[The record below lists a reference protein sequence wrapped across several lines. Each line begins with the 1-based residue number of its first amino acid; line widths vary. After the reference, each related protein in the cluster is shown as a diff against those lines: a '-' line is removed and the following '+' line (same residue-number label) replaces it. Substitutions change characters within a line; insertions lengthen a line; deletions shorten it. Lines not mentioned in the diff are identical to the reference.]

1 MVTLLIAV
9 THFDAMAQEQ
19 HPPQPA
25 ADTSGLDF
33 HQFGLLAVQDG
44 GRRKPIDTFSRE
56 TLIRITGR
64 STYTDKAGRKWQA
77 NDLIFS
83 AALETHDW
91 RTEPMVLVSLG
102 QLKEKLGLD
111 KTERRFSFEKLVAS
125 TNCSGS
131 RTKPMD

>member
-1 MVTLLIAV
+1 MAASLVAI
-9 THFDAMAQEQ
+9 THFDATAQERNS
-19 HPPQPA
+19 PPPA

-64 STYTDKAGRKWQA
+64 STYVGKAGRKWQA
-77 NDLIFS
+77 NDFVLS
-83 AALETHDW
+83 GALETHEW

-102 QLKEKLGLD
+102 QLKEKLGLI
-111 KTERRFSFEKLVAS
+111 EAVFRLNNWLPQR
-125 TNCSGS
+125 NCSGS
-131 RTKPMD
+131 QTKPTP